1 MTDGHSKVVADAGA
15 DVLHKFEK
23 NWSQLHAMSE
33 ENSAKIDQVSA
44 LYSSILSQTVK
55 YHSALQSFES
65 MMGDKGV
72 FNEITSVIACIEDDL
87 KNASSLLE
95 QLETMLALKEEEA
108 FQGEMKKKFDV
119 TYYLKIYEE
128 QQIRSIKEMEKML
141 RTEAEKKEHERNRL
155 EHLNAMRRQ
164 EMYQREFEEQ
174 LKLYRENGQTNQ
186 PDAGMEA
193 SSIALEDIS
202 IEPDEKDKSE
212 LEEFLKE
219 E

>member
-1 MTDGHSKVVADAGA
+1 MADGHSKVIADAGA

-33 ENSAKIDQVSA
+33 ENSMKLDQVTS

-65 MMGDKGV
+65 MMSDKGV
-72 FNEITSVIACIEDDL
+72 FNEITSVIDCIEDDL
-87 KNASSLLE
+87 KTASSLLR
-95 QLETMLALKEEEA
+95 QLEKLLELKEEEA
-108 FQGEMKKKFDV
+108 FQGEMRKKFDV

-128 QQIRSIKEMEKML
+128 QQIRSISEVEKML
-141 RTEAEKKEHERNRL
+141 RTEAERKEFERNRL
-155 EHLNAMRRQ
+155 ENLNAMRRQ

-174 LKLYRENGQTNQ
+174 LKLYRENGVINH
-186 PDAGMEA
+186 PDSALEA

-202 IEPDEKDKSE
+202 IEPDENDKSE
-212 LEEFLKE
+212 LEKFLKE